1 VEDAKVVLSRISISE
16 KFLDRGDTFMRVRNW
31 LLAAAVSAAFAGSA
45 SADITGVVKL
55 DGKAPEAKPIDMSG
69 VKECN
74 DLHADPVY
82 DETVVVSDKGELA
95 NVVVSIKADEAA
107 ALGGTAS
114 SEPAVLDQSG
124 CQYVPHV
131 LAMMVG
137 QKVVIKNDDPF
148 LHNVHSLSQT
158 NPGFNFGQPNKDPG
172 KEAPEQPRVPENI
185 KVKCDVHPWMGAW
198 LIVLDHPFFSVSK
211 DDGTFAIAIP
221 NVPDGDYTIT
231 AWHEK
236 YGEQEGKATVKD
248 GKAEVNF
255 TFKAGSAMAEP
266 ADSKVKTAMG
276 GASATDA
283 KAGAEKSGC
292 CSSGGEKAQ
301 ALTK

>member
-1 VEDAKVVLSRISISE
+1 MFFRRISISE
-16 KFLDRGDTFMRVRNW
+16 KFLDRGDPFMRLRNW
-31 LLAAAVSAAFAGSA
+31 LLAAAVSAAFATTA

-55 DGKAPEAKPIDMSG
+55 DGKAPEAKPIDMTG

-74 DLHADPVY
+74 DQHADPVY
-82 DETVVVSDKGELA
+82 EETVVVSEKGELA
-95 NVVVSIKADEAA
+95 NVVVAIKADEAA

-114 SEPAVLDQSG
+114 SDPAVLDQSG

-137 QKVVIKNDDPF
+137 QKLVIKNDDPF
-148 LHNVHSLSQT
+148 LHNVHSLPQT

-185 KVKCDVHPWMGAW
+185 KIKCDVHPWMGAW
-198 LIVLDHPFFSVSK
+198 LIVMDHPFFGVSK
-211 DDGTFAIAIP
+211 EDGKFAFAIP

-236 YGEQEGKATVKD
+236 YGTQEGKVTVKD
-248 GKAEVNF
+248 GKGEVNF
-255 TFKAGSAMAEP
+255 SYKAENAMAEP
-266 ADSKVKTAMG
+266 QEGAVKTAMG

-283 KAGAEKSGC
+283 KAGAAKSGC
-292 CSSGGEKAQ
+292 CGSGYDKAQ
-301 ALTK
+301 AVTK